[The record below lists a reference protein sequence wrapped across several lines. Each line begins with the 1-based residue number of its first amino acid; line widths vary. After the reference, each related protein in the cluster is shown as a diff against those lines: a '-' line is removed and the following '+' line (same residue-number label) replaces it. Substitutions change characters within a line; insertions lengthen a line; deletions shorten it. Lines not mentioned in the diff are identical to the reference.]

1 MKHYCRKVI
10 IDIYFHVAGADYV
23 LQSVNISFSRGQQEV
38 TVPIT
43 IVDDNITEGNESF
56 TVALSST
63 GEVVF
68 TQEDTTVIIIDNDG
82 KSMNKIVG

>member
-1 MKHYCRKVI
+1 M
-10 IDIYFHVAGADYV
+10 

-43 IVDDNITEGNESF
+43 IVDDNLTEGNESF